1 MRKVSFTLIFVL
13 CALLLLAGCTAEST
27 STDVPVQETEA
38 PEPTPVP
45 EGMQEVFGRDV
56 TLAALGE
63 FPEGMKTA
71 MLAEAEACGIPL
83 NFADTAEEAA
93 AADLAILLDPEEAML
108 PQFPQKVVIS
118 ADADLAART
127 DGIFLTQEGTVE
139 LAFDALMNYSGHE
152 APVRVI
158 GIFTDE
164 NSPAFAQYNT
174 MIAEGKLQSRGVIF
188 AGETCKE
195 ELSAR
200 LDEIVPGLLD
210 SIYAEEETL
219 ALLAYDVLKEA
230 QRGDAVEVIVP
241 VLSDAILAAM
251 KEEHFLMGAGVG
263 IDVHS
268 VGIFA
273 VRKAISTLAGESV
286 ENLSFTP
293 GTVFSDTVYS
303 LMKDAAEGETI
314 ASLLSKQSGELPF
327 GDAVLYLRE
336 YTENQK

>member
-13 CALLLLAGCTAEST
+13 CALLLIAGCST
-27 STDVPVQETEA
+27 PANMPAQDIPA
-38 PEPTPVP
+38 PEPTPEP
-45 EGMQEVFGRDV
+45 EGMQKVFGRDV

-230 QRGDAVEVIVP
+230 QRGDAVEVIAP
-241 VLSDAILAAM
+241 VLSDAILAA
-251 KEEHFLMGAGVG
+251 
-263 IDVHS
+263 I
-268 VGIFA
+268 
-273 VRKAISTLAGESV
+273 
-286 ENLSFTP
+286 
-293 GTVFSDTVYS
+293 
-303 LMKDAAEGETI
+303 
-314 ASLLSKQSGELPF
+314 
-327 GDAVLYLRE
+327 
-336 YTENQK
+336 